1 MAFGVFIHRA
11 DSIYDDEPDA
21 KYQFPKQYLGRAS
34 QFVGDWIVYYEPV
47 KAGRKGYHAIAKVE
61 QITADPSNLE
71 RYLAIIERGSYLLF
85 DKDVPFSDGTGLVER
100 GLLNEAGA
108 ISGRAQSAVRPIS
121 ARDFNEIL
129 ARGFVDES
137 LILPREDLDEPAS
150 LTSSLAEER
159 TPFIFDIERQ
169 RLEYI
174 TSRPKRDRIFRKH
187 VLDAYDRRCAFTG
200 LQLINGGGRAEV
212 QAAHIKAVEH
222 GGPDSVSNGIALSG
236 TAHWMFDRGLLSL
249 SNDLDILVSRHVNDI
264 ESVWNLINDNRK
276 ANAPEHPMRRPHPRF
291 LEWHRKECFKH

>member
-1 MAFGVFIHRA
+1 MAFGVFLHRA

-34 QFVGDWIVYYEPV
+34 QFVNDWIVYYEPV

-61 QITADPSNLE
+61 QIVPDPTNTD
-71 RYLAIIERGSYLLF
+71 RYLAIIERGSYLPF
-85 DKDVPFSDGTGLVER
+85 DRDVPFSDGTGLVER
-100 GLLNEAGA
+100 GLLNDAGA

-121 ARDFNEIL
+121 VEDFNEIL
-129 ARGFVDES
+129 ERGFVDES
-137 LILPREDLDEPAS
+137 LILPREGFDEPVG

-169 RLEYI
+169 RLDYI

-200 LQLINGGGRAEV
+200 LQIINGGGRAEV
-212 QAAHIKAVEH
+212 QAAHVKAVEY

-249 SNDLDILVSRHVNDI
+249 SDDLDILVSRHVNDI
-264 ESVWNLINDNRK
+264 QSVWNLINDTRK
-276 ANAPEHPMRRPHPRF
+276 AIAPAHAMHRPHPRF
-291 LEWHRKECFKH
+291 LEWHRNECFKQ